1 MAKPAEPEAPITR
14 AALIPASLVSV
25 FLLIYVAHL
34 PFVVAAAASLPFLVL
49 FVVAPVW
56 ARRSAAGFDR
66 DAVRLLTTDRKSD
79 LPRRFARALGMRL
92 FAPAAHVEERR
103 GLVASELGR
112 AREARR
118 AYRKAMKAYEDP
130 DDAPM
135 PVLLGYAHA
144 SYALGDDVEAIRA
157 YRKVLG
163 AQGPMPRLERNL
175 AHALIRR
182 NEDVREAMEMLERAE
197 AQAGSSE
204 AKSEI
209 ALIRALGDAKRGK
222 RASAKEALATPRD
235 GEDETIAKLVA
246 EVEEEI
252 G

>member
-25 FLLIYVAHL
+25 FVLIYVAHL
-34 PFVVAAAASLPFLVL
+34 PFAVAAASSVPFLVL
-49 FVVAPVW
+49 FVAAPIW
-56 ARRSAAGFDR
+56 ARRSAASFDR

-92 FAPAAHVEERR
+92 FSPAAHVEERR
-103 GLVASELGR
+103 GLVASELGEP
-112 AREARR
+112 REARR
-118 AYRKAMKAYEDP
+118 AYRKAMKAYEDV

-135 PVLLGYAHA
+135 GVLLGYAHA
-144 SYALGDDVEAIRA
+144 SYALGDDVEAIRV

-182 NEDVREAMEMLERAE
+182 NEDVADAMAMLDRAE
-197 AQAGSSE
+197 AQAATVE
-204 AKSEI
+204 AKTEI

-222 RASAKEALATPRD
+222 RASAKGALAAHRGD
-235 GEDETIAKLVA
+235 EDETIAKLVA
-246 EVEEEI
+246 EVAEEI

>member
-1 MAKPAEPEAPITR
+1 MAKPGEPEAPITR

-34 PFVVAAAASLPFLVL
+34 PFGVAAASSLPFLVL
-49 FVVAPVW
+49 FVVAPFW
-56 ARRSAAGFDR
+56 ARRSAARFDR

-182 NEDVREAMEMLERAE
+182 NEDVHEAMAMLDRAD
-197 AQAGSSE
+197 AQAATGE
-204 AKSEI
+204 AKAEI
-209 ALIRALGDAKRGK
+209 ALIRALGDATRGR
-222 RASAKEALATPRD
+222 RATAKEALAAHRD
-235 GEDETIAKLVA
+235 AEDETIAKLVA
-246 EVEEEI
+246 EVEEAL
-252 G
+252 